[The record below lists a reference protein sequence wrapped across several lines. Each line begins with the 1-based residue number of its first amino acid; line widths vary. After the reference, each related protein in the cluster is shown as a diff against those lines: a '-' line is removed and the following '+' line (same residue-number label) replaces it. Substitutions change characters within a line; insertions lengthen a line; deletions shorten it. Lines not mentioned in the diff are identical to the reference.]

1 MAAPGWWIRF
11 LAGPAA
17 FVALYLI
24 NLSGLSQEGRVALA
38 TFVWAIVWW
47 MLQPIPLGVTALL
60 PLVVFPVL
68 GTTSAG
74 ATASLYG
81 QSIFFWIL
89 GTTMLGYAMQ
99 KHGLAKRFSL
109 WFLGLPGVAGST
121 PRLVF
126 VYMLTTALVSMFVSD
141 TATVALM
148 IPIGMSICAYVQDI
162 QRGDGDVALSAR
174 GALASS
180 IALGTLYAAQAGG
193 VATLVG
199 IPHNALAASLAER
212 ITGQGIGWFQWM
224 LVGFPLSLLLL
235 VSFYGVLRYFFPPEL
250 ASIPGGEEFIREQ
263 ASKLGKWRRG
273 EVNALLAFLVMLA
286 LFALPTAVVLLLG
299 PESPVSLQVRAA
311 LPIWVVPPIVFFL
324 LFVLPVGPGAEGT
337 LVWADVAQHAP
348 WNIMLL
354 CAGAVAMTDA
364 LANFGFI
371 ELVNARIQG
380 VGLGSVGL
388 PFLVASIVAASTN
401 LISGLAATS
410 LYCNIFI
417 PVAMEVGFNPISM
430 AMLIANVG
438 LGIMLPWAG
447 AAAGTAFATGYLDM
461 REMVKVGFFATL
473 VLIVVTASVHILFS
487 PIL

>member
-174 GALASS
+174 EVHSRRLSPWGPCTPLRQEAWRLWWGS
-180 IALGTLYAAQAGG
+180 
-193 VATLVG
+193 
-199 IPHNALAASLAER
+199 R
-212 ITGQGIGWFQWM
+212 ITLW
-224 LVGFPLSLLLL
+224 PHRSP
-235 VSFYGVLRYFFPPEL
+235 S
-250 ASIPGGEEFIREQ
+250 ASPDK
-263 ASKLGKWRRG
+263 A
-273 EVNALLAFLVMLA
+273 
-286 LFALPTAVVLLLG
+286 
-299 PESPVSLQVRAA
+299 
-311 LPIWVVPPIVFFL
+311 
-324 LFVLPVGPGAEGT
+324 
-337 LVWADVAQHAP
+337 
-348 WNIMLL
+348 
-354 CAGAVAMTDA
+354 
-364 LANFGFI
+364 
-371 ELVNARIQG
+371 
-380 VGLGSVGL
+380 SVG
-388 PFLVASIVAASTN
+388 S
-401 LISGLAATS
+401 SGCWWDS
-410 LYCNIFI
+410 
-417 PVAMEVGFNPISM
+417 
-430 AMLIANVG
+430 
-438 LGIMLPWAG
+438 
-447 AAAGTAFATGYLDM
+447 
-461 REMVKVGFFATL
+461 R
-473 VLIVVTASVHILFS
+473 S
-487 PIL
+487 PCCCW